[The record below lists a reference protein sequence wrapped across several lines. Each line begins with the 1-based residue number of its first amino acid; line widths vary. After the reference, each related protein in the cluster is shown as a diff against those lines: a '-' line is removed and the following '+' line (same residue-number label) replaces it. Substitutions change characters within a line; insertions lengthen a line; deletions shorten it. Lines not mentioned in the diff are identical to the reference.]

1 MSARGVGV
9 LLLLFTSFGWG
20 STWPVLKLVF
30 AEIPPFSARALTA
43 YLAALLLLGAATL
56 RCEAIWP
63 PRAVWP
69 RLPLAAFL
77 NVTCWMGP
85 TTVALLYLTA
95 AETAIVA
102 ATMPVWAT
110 LLGALVLKEAL
121 TPARLAAL
129 LLGLA
134 GVLVLFLGEARALE
148 GGQVPGILLMLSAA
162 FLFALGAVLM
172 KRQPPALP
180 PVTAIFWQMSL
191 GCLPLLVAALA
202 LERVAW
208 QEVTRTGW
216 LAVLWMVTVPI
227 FSCYLAWF
235 AALRR
240 LPASAAALG
249 TLLSP
254 VVGVAA
260 AAVVL
265 GEAVGWRELLA
276 LLMTG
281 AAILIASRAPAGRA

>member
-1 MSARGVGV
+1 MSPRTAGVA
-9 LLLLFTSFGWG
+9 LLLFTSFGWG

-30 AEIPPFSARALTA
+30 AEIPPLSARALTA
-43 YLAALLLLGAATL
+43 YLACLLLLAAARL
-56 RCEAIWP
+56 RGEALWP
-63 PRAVWP
+63 PPAVWP

-85 TTVALLYLTA
+85 TTLALLYLSA
-95 AETAIVA
+95 AELAIVA
-102 ATMPVWAT
+102 AIMPVWAT
-110 LLGALVLKEAL
+110 LLGAALLREAL
-121 TPARLAAL
+121 TPARLLAL
-129 LLGLA
+129 LLGLG
-134 GVLVLFLGEARALE
+134 GVFVLFAGEARAP
-148 GGQVPGILLMLSAA
+148 GAGQLPGVLLMLAA
-162 FLFALGAVLM
+162 TFLFALGAVLM
-172 KRQPPALP
+172 KRAPLALP
-180 PVTAIFWQMSL
+180 PVAAIFWQMSL
-191 GCLPLLVAALA
+191 GCLPLALAALA
-202 LERVAW
+202 LEAPAW

-227 FSCYLAWF
+227 SSCYLAWF

-260 AAVVL
+260 AALML
-265 GEAVGWRELLA
+265 GEPVGGRELAA

-281 AAILIASRAPAGRA
+281 GAILIAARAGGGRA